1 MRIFTWFACLCLPA
15 SVLAQSTHY
24 HTLQQIQIGG
34 SGGWDYITADADHH
48 RLYVSHGTRVEV
60 RDSRTGAA
68 IGTIDSTIGVH
79 GIALEPSLHKGFI
92 SCGKQNTVLVFNTE
106 TLQPRASIATGQN
119 PDAIFYD
126 AFSKKIYVGNGRSHD
141 LTVIDPVTEK
151 VVATIP
157 LGGKPEAVVA
167 DEKQVYVNVED
178 KNSIAVINPQTLQV
192 TANWPLTGGDEPSG
206 LAIDLKTKRL
216 FAGCGNKTL
225 CVVDASNG
233 KNIAQLP
240 IGDGCDGVAFDAS
253 TNTAFSANGEGNIT
267 AIHEE
272 NANTFRVAATIPT
285 LASARTITIDN
296 STHHLFLPA
305 AEVKPATGGG
315 RPQAVAGTF
324 RVLEVGL

>member
-1 MRIFTWFACLCLPA
+1 MRFLPWFACLCLWAPA
-15 SVLAQSTHY
+15 HAQSSHY

-60 RDSRTGAA
+60 RDSRNGAA
-68 IGTIDSTIGVH
+68 IGTIDSTTGVH
-79 GIALEPSLHKGFI
+79 GIALDPTLHKGFI
-92 SCGKQNTVLVFNTE
+92 SCGKLNTVLVFNPE
-106 TLQPRASIATGQN
+106 TLQAGASIAAGQN
-119 PDAIFYD
+119 PDAILYD

-141 LTVIDPVTEK
+141 LTVIDPATEK
-151 VVATIP
+151 VIATIP
-157 LGGKPEAVVA
+157 LGGKPEAIVA
-167 DEKQVYVNVED
+167 DEKHVYVNIED

-192 TANWPLTGGDEPSG
+192 VNNWPLTSGDEPSG

-225 CVVDASNG
+225 CVVDAASG

-240 IGDGCDGVAFDAS
+240 IGDGCDGVVFDPS
-253 TNTAFSANGEGNIT
+253 TSTVFSANGEGNIT
-267 AIHEE
+267 AIQEA

-296 STHHLFLPA
+296 NMHHLFLPA

-315 RPQAVAGTF
+315 RPQAIPGTF